1 MTTTLFIKWIF
12 ALSAYAAIPV
22 YFLTGGDGDP
32 TLVQS
37 LSALTTSLVFVS
49 AWFCYG
55 LYLKLRSGQRL
66 SEVRLSA
73 LQLDSVKLTAE
84 PSQAL
89 DTLMANAA
97 RHGKEHQLALSRQV
111 KQLYLFVVYG
121 VLHVYLVGVS
131 VMDLEFPF

>member
-12 ALSAYAAIPV
+12 ALSAYTAIPV

-66 SEVRLSA
+66 SEVRLSK

-89 DTLMANAA
+89 DTLMTNAA
-97 RHGKEHQLALSRQV
+97 RDGKEHQLALSRQV
-111 KQLYLFVVYG
+111 KQLYLFASFAALHGFLVVVS
-121 VLHVYLVGVS
+121 VLHLKP
-131 VMDLEFPF
+131 PF